1 MKAPSLFNY
10 RKSDFETVESF
21 SKRLYETARRY
32 NKRLIFT
39 ASESRHI
46 VYILSRYYKKSY
58 SDILSVIIN
67 IELCTPSKK
76 YRIQWVECL
85 GEHYLVIDK
94 R

>member
-1 MKAPSLFNY
+1 MEATSLFNY
-10 RKSDFETVESF
+10 RTSDFETVESF

-32 NKRLIFT
+32 NKSLIFT

-46 VYILSRYYKKSY
+46 VYILSRYYKESY
-58 SDILSVIIN
+58 SNILSAIRN
-67 IELCTPSKK
+67 IELSTPSKK
-76 YRIQWVECL
+76 YRIQWVKCL